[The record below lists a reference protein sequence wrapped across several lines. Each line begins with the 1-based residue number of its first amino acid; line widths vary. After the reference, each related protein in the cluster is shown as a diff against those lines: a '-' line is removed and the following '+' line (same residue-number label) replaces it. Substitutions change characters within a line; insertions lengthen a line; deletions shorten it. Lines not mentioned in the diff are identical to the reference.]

1 MLKSEQL
8 DRLMG
13 QAKVNNS
20 QKVESKKLE
29 AKILEQSGVDD
40 NSNDSLSINKNE
52 ILQADMQIEQ

>member
-13 QAKVNNS
+13 QAKVNNL

-52 ILQADMQIEQ
+52 IL